1 MNNKD
6 SHTPNEKKSFQE
18 KQKEEW
24 VSQWID
30 DLNRDQKPK
39 EDALEN
45 SNISEEEKRE
55 LHEVL
60 DTLRRV
66 KSLRSV
72 DDQEEKEAVTGGGKK
87 FPLRKRGWIVAAV
100 LLLALITSISSMF
113 MGSNGNS
120 VVYAMEEALENLRNY
135 KGTISFT
142 MEMSDQV
149 MQESNTELTVGENQ
163 GFRSVTQ
170 VAGREITR
178 IYPGEDRMYT
188 LFSDR
193 ENYVEVS
200 HIGEESLS
208 FYQEIFLMESI
219 LEEIQDAVEIIEMG
233 KESLNGRETTKYH
246 YRYHEDAPY
255 HELWVDEST
264 DLPIKVAHHSEYGD
278 RMVRTMENL
287 ELNVSDI
294 SEDLFT
300 YEIPENAE
308 VHYTSPEAEE

>member
-1 MNNKD
+1 MDNKD
-6 SHTPNEKKSFQE
+6 SRTPNEEKSFQE

-24 VSQWID
+24 ISQWID
-30 DLNRDQKPK
+30 DLNREEKPRD
-39 EDALEN
+39 EAVEN
-45 SNISEEEKRE
+45 SNISDEEKRE

-66 KSLRSV
+66 KSLKPV
-72 DDQEEKEAVTGGGKK
+72 DHQEESKVVPDRKK
-87 FPLRKRGWIVAAV
+87 GLPWRKRGWIVAAV
-100 LLLALITSISSMF
+100 LLVALITSSVPML
-113 MGSNGNS
+113 MGNNGGS

-135 KGTISFT
+135 KGTINFT
-142 MEMSDQV
+142 MEINDQV

-163 GFRSVTQ
+163 AFHSVTQ
-170 VAGREITR
+170 VSGREITR
-178 IYPGEDRMYT
+178 IYPGQDRMYT
-188 LFSDR
+188 LYSDR

-219 LEEIQDAVEIIEMG
+219 LEEIQEAVEIKEMG

-264 DLPIKVAHHSEYGD
+264 DLPVKVAHHSEHGD

-287 ELNVSDI
+287 ALNVPDI

-300 YEIPENAE
+300 YEISEDAE
-308 VHYTSPEAEE
+308 IHYTSPEAEE

>member
-1 MNNKD
+1 MNSKD
-6 SHTPNEKKSFQE
+6 SHTPNEEKSFQE

-30 DLNRDQKPK
+30 DLNREEKPR
-39 EDALEN
+39 EDAVEN
-45 SNISEEEKRE
+45 SSISEEEKRE

-66 KSLRSV
+66 KSLRPEEY
-72 DDQEEKEAVTGGGKK
+72 QEERDVVSDRGKG
-87 FPLRKRGWIVAAV
+87 FPWRKRSWILAV
-100 LLLALITSISSMF
+100 VLVLALITSISPMLI
-113 MGSNGNS
+113 GNNGNS

-135 KGTISFT
+135 KGSINFT
-142 MEMSDQV
+142 MEMNDQI
-149 MQESNTELTVGENQ
+149 MQESNTELTVGENRA
-163 GFRSVTQ
+163 FHSVTQ

-178 IYPGEDRMYT
+178 IYPGQDRMYT
-188 LFSDR
+188 LYSDR

-219 LEEIQDAVEIIEMG
+219 LEEIQEAVEIKEMG

-246 YRYHEDAPY
+246 YRYQEDAPY

-264 DLPIKVAHHSEYGD
+264 DLPIKVAHHSENGD

-287 ELNVSDI
+287 ALNVSDI
-294 SEDLFT
+294 SEDLFIYDISEDT
-300 YEIPENAE
+300 EI
-308 VHYTSPEAEE
+308 HYTSPEAED